1 MSNELSFSAR
11 SARSVPVV
19 DKHRANQDKRREDGG
34 GRMKTIDTCLASIEI
49 GSVVLGYRAL
59 DALTRQNGVR
69 VLEASVAGEGRLLII
84 AQGEETT
91 LRLALNEMRESADGV
106 GSQAVVDFELIA
118 DVDRSVPEA
127 LYALAQ
133 VPLEEALIVVEC
145 ETVSGLLASAQALV
159 HSHGMKAIEL
169 KVHRSSR
176 GGFGFFTGP
185 LSESAAAVVDV
196 EGRLRV
202 AMRKGAAAVIEKPA
216 PAFREFF
223 NFSGQA

>member
-1 MSNELSFSAR
+1 M
-11 SARSVPVV
+11 PVV
-19 DKHRANQDKRREDGG
+19 GKHRVNQDK
-34 GRMKTIDTCLASIEI
+34 GRDEEGRAMKTIDTCLASFEI

-59 DALTRQNGVR
+59 DALTRKNGVR
-69 VLEASVAGEGRLLII
+69 VLEASVAGGGRFLII

-91 LRLALNEMRESADGV
+91 LRLAMSEMRESADGV
-106 GSQAVVDFELIA
+106 GSQAVVDFELIT
-118 DVDRSVPEA
+118 DVHRSVPEA

-133 VPLEEALIVVEC
+133 EPLEEALIVVEC

-159 HSHGMKAIEL
+159 HSHKMKAIEL

-176 GGFGFFTGP
+176 GGYGFFTGRQA
-185 LSESAAAVVDV
+185 ECAAAVVDV

-202 AMRKGAAAVIEKPA
+202 AMRKGAIAAIEKPA

-223 NFSGQA
+223 NFSGQS